1 MTSAYILIAAISIVG
16 PIVAILGDRLGTKI
30 GKARLRL
37 FKLRPRQTATIVTG
51 VTGMIISLSTFGI
64 LFAFSGSL
72 RQGIFELDDI
82 LKQKKQATKELD
94 IVTKERN
101 EVEIELLDAKEQ
113 KSQIE
118 GQLVKTNQ
126 AFQKATNQLKNISSQ
141 ADKLRGEIK
150 NLLSERKT
158 LFGQLDRLRQQQN
171 QLQAQ
176 LQSKEQKIAV
186 QDRILTD
193 KEARLWQLQ
202 QQRNALQAEISQRD
216 KTILKLDKSIA
227 NKDSNLRGKEAQ
239 LKTLESQLVTLEKQV
254 TVLERYYQTYQ
265 ELRGNRIAIVK
276 GQVLAFG
283 AVRILDR
290 KAITPALD
298 RLLGQANLSAIKA
311 TRPGNKDK
319 SDRVVKI
326 TKAQVEQLTSQI
338 QSERDY
344 VIRILSAGNYVLG
357 EKEVRVFVDLAPDR
371 EIFKIGDILAAI
383 SVETN
388 AVNKEEVEKRLDW
401 LFAASKFRA
410 ERAGVL
416 GELQLGNGEISNYLN
431 FMTQLTQ
438 TEQTFDEIKAV
449 VAQTTYTSGP
459 LKIKLI
465 ALQNGREVL
474 SSQ

>member
-1 MTSAYILIAAISIVG
+1 MTSGYILIAAIFIIG

-37 FKLRPRQTATIVTG
+37 FKLRPRQTAMIVTG
-51 VTGMIISLSTFGI
+51 VTGMLISLFTFGI
-64 LFAFSGSL
+64 LFAFSSSL
-72 RQGIFELDDI
+72 RQGIFELDEF
-82 LKQKKQATKELD
+82 KKEKKQVTKELA

-101 EVEIELLDAKEQ
+101 QVEVELIDAKDQ
-113 KSQIE
+113 KFQIE
-118 GQLVKTNQ
+118 KQLVKTNQ
-126 AFQKATNQLKNISSQ
+126 AFQTATDQLKNISSQ
-141 ADKLRGEIK
+141 ATKLRGEIK
-150 NLLSERKT
+150 NILLERRT
-158 LFGQLDRLRQQQN
+158 LLGQLDRLRQQQN

-186 QDRILTD
+186 QDRILTE

-202 QQRNALQAEISQRD
+202 QQRKALQVEISQRD
-216 KTILKLDKSIA
+216 KTILSLDKSIA
-227 NKDSNLRGKEAQ
+227 SKDVNLKSKEAQ
-239 LKTLESQLVTLEKQV
+239 LETLESQIVTLEKQV
-254 TVLERYYQTYQ
+254 TVLERYYENYQ

-298 RLLGQANLSAIKA
+298 RLLGQANLSAIQA

-326 TKAQVEQLTSQI
+326 TKAQVEQLTDQI
-338 QSERDY
+338 QSDRDY

-357 EKEVRVFVDLAPDR
+357 EKEVRVFIDFAPDR

-383 SVETN
+383 SIEAN

-416 GELQLGNGEISNYLN
+416 GDLQLGNGEISNYLT

-438 TEQTFDEIKAV
+438 SEQTFDEIKAV
-449 VAQTTYTSGP
+449 VAQTTFTSGP
-459 LKIKLI
+459 LKIKLV
-465 ALQNGREVL
+465 ALQNGQEVL